1 MINMTEKKLDAYAN
15 LITGLGGSRDKS
27 RGSVLYREGD
37 LTSPELDVLYE
48 QDALAARIVDRIV
61 DDAIRS
67 GFDIEAADEGFDVKS
82 IKSQVEDLQV
92 LEESGDAWRW
102 ARLYGGALTYFNTND
117 GRKMSEPLDLG
128 SVTKLI
134 NLQVLES
141 PFVTPSA
148 YNPGL
153 GARAFRNPE
162 RYDVLVPFGGR
173 DSIRTIHRSRVVRF
187 DGVRVPPTRLI
198 SRGGWGPSVLDRVV
212 RELVQLGEV
221 MGYARNVMHELSIMI
236 LKLEGFRDQVCGGPE
251 AKAEIE
257 KVIEAIRWAVDN
269 LHTLALDKK
278 DDYGESTRTVS
289 GLADLLKMFV
299 EALARSTDYPSM
311 ILLNT
316 RAEGSGLANSAG
328 SELAQYYDNVDA
340 ARKKFLIPA
349 INRALEIIFAV
360 RKRSGERVPSEWTI
374 TFPSLYQPTEKER
387 SETEL
392 RDAQRDQILMTFGVK
407 SADEA
412 RDERIRAGQIIPI
425 TSKLGG
431 RDHARDILDAVLPA
445 IARRVEAGEFTAED
459 GEVLARILGAAA

>member
-1 MINMTEKKLDAYAN
+1 MTEQKLDAYAN

-27 RGSVLYREGD
+27 QGSALYRAGD
-37 LTSPELDVLYE
+37 LSTSELDVLYE
-48 QDALAARIVDRIV
+48 QDALAARIIDRIV

-67 GFDIEAADEGFDVKS
+67 GFDIEAADEGFDIKS

-92 LEESGDAWRW
+92 LDECGDAWRW
-102 ARLYGGALTYFNTND
+102 SRLYGGSLVFFNAND
-117 GRKMSEPLDLG
+117 GKKMSEPLILDNV
-128 SVTKLI
+128 SKLI

-141 PFVTPSA
+141 PFVVPSA

-162 RYDVLVPFGGR
+162 RYDVFVPFGS
-173 DSIRTIHRSRVVRF
+173 DSVRTIHRSRVVRF

-198 SRGGWGPSVLDRVV
+198 SRGGWGPSVLDRVI
-212 RELVQLGEV
+212 RELTQLGEV

-236 LKLEGFRDQVCGGPE
+236 LKLDGFRDQVCGGPE

-278 DDYGESTRTVS
+278 DDYAESTRTVT

-299 EALARSTDYPSM
+299 DALTRSTDYPGM
-311 ILLNT
+311 VLLNQ

-328 SELAQYYDNVDA
+328 SELANYYDGVDA

-349 INRALEIIFAV
+349 INRALEIIFAA
-360 RKRSGERVPSEWTI
+360 RKRAGERIPTEWTI

-392 RDAQRDQILMTFGVK
+392 REAQRDQILLTFGVK
-407 SADEA
+407 SPDEA
-412 RDERIRAGQIIPI
+412 RDERIRNGQIIPI
-425 TSKLGG
+425 AGK
-431 RDHARDILDAVLPA
+431 ARGDAGDILDAVLPA
-445 IARRVEAGEFTAED
+445 IARRVEAGEFSAED
-459 GEVLARILGAAA
+459 GEILARILGAAA